1 MAWLWNLFFP
11 HFKSA
16 AKWAQS
22 QNVPAVVSAILR
34 FQRNQFCDLDKAYNL
49 RALES
54 CFRNYMNDL
63 EHEGRI
69 IPRFSKEDF
78 ESRKKI
84 WCLSC
89 DIYKE
94 ENKNV
99 KLMAYTFSM
108 PYDTLSGFEFK
119 QRQFCATDNSII
131 FGICQEAI

>member
-78 ESRKKI
+78 ESRKKYGAF
-84 WCLSC
+84 LA
-89 DIYKE
+89 IYTKRKTKML
-94 ENKNV
+94 N
-99 KLMAYTFSM
+99 
-108 PYDTLSGFEFK
+108 
-119 QRQFCATDNSII
+119 
-131 FGICQEAI
+131 